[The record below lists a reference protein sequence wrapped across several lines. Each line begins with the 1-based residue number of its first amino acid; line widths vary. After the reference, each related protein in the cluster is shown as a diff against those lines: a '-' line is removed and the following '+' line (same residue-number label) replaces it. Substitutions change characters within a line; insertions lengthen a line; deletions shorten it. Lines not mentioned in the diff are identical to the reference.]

1 MDDVED
7 IVRPDSVLVLVH
19 QQEDPALQ
27 VNIEDDRAVQSG
39 HLEECQQVLATPA
52 KTSQN
57 ILASKVNCIFNTLDS
72 CLPFFTFHLS
82 RASCQMC
89 YVRQI
94 CHILSNI

>member
-7 IVRPDSVLVLVH
+7 IVRPDSVLVLAH

-57 ILASKVNCIFNTLDS
+57 ILASKVNCIFNTLA
-72 CLPFFTFHLS
+72 FLS
-82 RASCQMC
+82 SLS
-89 YVRQI
+89 I
-94 CHILSNI
+94 CHGRHVKYVLCASNMSYLK